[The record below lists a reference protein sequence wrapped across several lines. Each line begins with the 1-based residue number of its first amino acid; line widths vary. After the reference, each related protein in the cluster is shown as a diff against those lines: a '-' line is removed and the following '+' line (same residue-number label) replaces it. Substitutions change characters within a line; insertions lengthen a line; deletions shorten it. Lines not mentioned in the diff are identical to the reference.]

1 MGISTME
8 VCRVRPDW
16 PGRYFDLMPGPLDE
30 HGFPNPNVA
39 LLYIDWSA
47 WDLIME
53 PLIVGRVTD
62 YDRHADVEVSQE
74 VWEQVIDDLVR
85 LQRIVKDLEYFGELY
100 VEFGWTFRYY
110 PNLEHAERNFAQ
122 TKKHLLFALEEI
134 REWLS
139 ETLKTH
145 SVITIL
151 GI

>member
-8 VCRVRPDW
+8 VCRLRPEW
-16 PGRYFDLMPGPLDE
+16 PGRYFDLMPGSLGE

-47 WDLIME
+47 WDLIVE
-53 PLIVGRVTD
+53 PLIVGRVMD
-62 YDRHADVEVSQE
+62 YDRYAYVEVPQE
-74 VWEQVIDDLVR
+74 VWELVIDDLVR
-85 LQRIVKDLEYFGELY
+85 LQRIAKDLEYFGELY

-110 PNLEHAERNFAQ
+110 PNLDHAERNFAQ
-122 TKKHLLFALEEI
+122 TKRHLLFALEEI
-134 REWLS
+134 RGWIV